1 MKPKEN
7 IALKQKRLP
16 LVDITNYDLR
26 KHLRDELSLPS
37 ASAPNRQASAPASR
51 KKKPSRDKENSDST
65 AKDTSTRPSF
75 LRHRASVTTPSLT
88 SDTSIDHEPLLSLPT
103 VTHEPLVFSAHPLAI
118 SLKPLQGGRA
128 KSSMTSTSSNDRV
141 APALNILQSDHML
154 GSNVPIGAC
163 RPTPLTT
170 NQMTVKTYKTA
181 QGQVVVL
188 PSRSLLVDFRER
200 DRRNGNAGDEVLI
213 ISADGV
219 RVTSVD

>member
-1 MKPKEN
+1 
-7 IALKQKRLP
+7 
-16 LVDITNYDLR
+16 
-26 KHLRDELSLPS
+26 
-37 ASAPNRQASAPASR
+37 
-51 KKKPSRDKENSDST
+51 
-65 AKDTSTRPSF
+65 
-75 LRHRASVTTPSLT
+75 
-88 SDTSIDHEPLLSLPT
+88 
-103 VTHEPLVFSAHPLAI
+103 
-118 SLKPLQGGRA
+118 
-128 KSSMTSTSSNDRV
+128 MTSTSSNDRV
-141 APALNILQSDHML
+141 APALNILQSDLML